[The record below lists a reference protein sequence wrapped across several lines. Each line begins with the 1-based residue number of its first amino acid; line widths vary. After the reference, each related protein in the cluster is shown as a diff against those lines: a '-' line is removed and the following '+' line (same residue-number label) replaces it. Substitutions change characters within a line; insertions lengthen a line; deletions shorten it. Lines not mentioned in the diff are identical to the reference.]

1 VQFACNSYG
10 NYGLFFDGLN
20 RVFGNLLGREKIWG
34 YFGGSTT
41 KIPPYL
47 LLTPA
52 FPRESLNK
60 KMDIPIS
67 RVKYVR

>member
-1 VQFACNSYG
+1 
-10 NYGLFFDGLN
+10 LN
-20 RVFGNLLGREKIWG
+20 RVFGNLLGREGIWG
-34 YFGGSTT
+34 YFGGETT

-52 FPRESLNK
+52 FPRESLNN

-67 RVKYVR
+67 RVKYVG